1 MESIFKVLSKEYN
14 SVKDIQDVSLE
25 DKQDLLKEIIEYI
38 NSMDWLSRV
47 KTKERISFFI
57 KSGYDYNALC
67 NEFGL
72 SYVSAKNAV
81 KWASKQL
88 KAKIGKDT
96 VGLIRSGFIN
106 EARVA
111 FYVGSGKISRE
122 NLFLSDM
129 VDVLPESKY
138 SASYDLQDCLSELV
152 YLRKI
157 SVNYIERHAEKVNVN
172 KLAYL
177 LSLIE
182 GNSKK
187 AVWLRPYIVG
197 MLQGNIKIEDLLS
210 VEEKVKKENL
220 IY

>member
-1 MESIFKVLSKEYN
+1 MESIFKALSREYN
-14 SVKDIQDVSLE
+14 SVKEIQDVSLD

-47 KTKERISFFI
+47 KTKEKMSFFI
-57 KSGYDYNALC
+57 KSGYDYEALC
-67 NEFGL
+67 EEFGI

-96 VGLIRSGFIN
+96 VRLIRSGFIN

-129 VDVLPESKY
+129 VDILPESKY
-138 SASYDLQDCLSELV
+138 STSYDLQECLSELV

-157 SVNYIERHAEKVNVN
+157 SLNYIERHAEKVNVN
-172 KLAYL
+172 KLAYI

-182 GNSKK
+182 GSSKK
-187 AVWLRPYIVG
+187 AVWLRPYIID
-197 MLQGNIKIEDLLS
+197 MLQGYIKIEDLL
-210 VEEKVKKENL
+210 VMEEKIKEENL

>member
-1 MESIFKVLSKEYN
+1 M
-14 SVKDIQDVSLE
+14 
-25 DKQDLLKEIIEYI
+25 
-38 NSMDWLSRV
+38 
-47 KTKERISFFI
+47 SFFI
-57 KSGYDYNALC
+57 KSGYDYEALC
-67 NEFGL
+67 EEFGI

-96 VGLIRSGFIN
+96 VRLIRSGFIN

-129 VDVLPESKY
+129 VDILPESKY
-138 SASYDLQDCLSELV
+138 STSYDLQECLSELV

-157 SVNYIERHAEKVNVN
+157 SLNYIERHAEKVNVN
-172 KLAYL
+172 KLAYI

-182 GNSKK
+182 GSSKK
-187 AVWLRPYIVG
+187 AVWLRPYIID
-197 MLQGNIKIEDLLS
+197 MLQGYIKIEDLL
-210 VEEKVKKENL
+210 VMEEKIKEENL

>member
-1 MESIFKVLSKEYN
+1 MESIFKALSKEYN
-14 SVKDIQDVSLE
+14 SVKDIQDASLE
-25 DKQDLLKEIIEYI
+25 NKQDLLNELVEYV
-38 NSMDWLSRV
+38 NSMDWLTRV

-57 KSGYDYNALC
+57 KSGYDYEALC
-67 NEFGL
+67 KEFSL

-88 KAKIGKDT
+88 RKKIGVDT
-96 VGLIRSGFIN
+96 IQLIRSGFIE

-122 NLFLSDM
+122 NLFLSEM
-129 VDVLPESKY
+129 VDILPESKF
-138 SASYDLQDCLSELV
+138 SAAYTLQDCLSELV

-157 SVNYIERHAEKVNVN
+157 SLNYIERHAEKVNVN

-182 GNSKK
+182 GSSKK
-187 AVWLRPYIVG
+187 AVWLRPYIID
-197 MLQGNIKIEDLLS
+197 MLQGYIKIEDLL
-210 VEEKVKKENL
+210 VMEEKIKEENL

>member
-57 KSGYDYNALC
+57 KSGYDYNVLC
-67 NEFGL
+67 NEFGI

-96 VGLIRSGFIN
+96 VKLIRSGFIN

-122 NLFLSDM
+122 NLFLSEM
-129 VDVLPESKY
+129 VDILPESKF
-138 SASYDLQDCLSELV
+138 SAAYTLQDCLSELV

-157 SVNYIERHAEKVNVN
+157 SLNYIERHAKKVDKN

-182 GNSKK
+182 GSSKK
-187 AVWLRPYIVG
+187 AVWLRPCIID
-197 MLQGNIKIEDLLS
+197 MLMGYMKIEDLL
-210 VEEKVKKENL
+210 VMEEKIKEENL
-220 IY
+220 FY

>member
-182 GNSKK
+182 GSSKK

>member
-1 MESIFKVLSKEYN
+1 MESIFKALSKEYN

-25 DKQDLLKEIIEYI
+25 DKQDLLRELVEYV
-38 NSMDWLSRV
+38 NSMEWLSRV
-47 KTKERISFFI
+47 KTKEKISFFI
-57 KSGYDYNALC
+57 KSGYDYHALC
-67 NEFGL
+67 NEFDI

-88 KAKIGKDT
+88 KTKIGKDT
-96 VGLIRSGFIN
+96 IKLIRSGFIN

-122 NLFLSDM
+122 NLFISDF
-129 VDVLPESKY
+129 VDILPESKY
-138 SASYDLQDCLSELV
+138 SASYDLQECLSELV

-157 SVNYIERHAEKVNVN
+157 SLNYIERHAEKVNVN

-182 GNSKK
+182 GSSKK
-187 AVWLRPYIVG
+187 AVWLRPYIVS
-197 MLQGNIKIEDLLS
+197 MLQGNMKIENLL
-210 VEEKVKKENL
+210 VMEEKIKEKKL

>member
-1 MESIFKVLSKEYN
+1 MENIFKALSKEYN

-25 DKQDLLKEIIEYI
+25 DKQDLLKEIIEYV
-38 NSMDWLSRV
+38 NSMEWLSRV
-47 KTKERISFFI
+47 RTKERISFFI

-67 NEFGL
+67 EEFGI
-72 SYVSAKNAV
+72 SYVSAKNAI

-88 KAKIGKDT
+88 RRKIGVDT
-96 VGLIRSGFIN
+96 IKLIRSGFVE

-129 VDVLPESKY
+129 IDILPESKF
-138 SASYDLQDCLSELV
+138 SAGYDLQDCLSELV

-157 SVNYIERHAEKVNVN
+157 SLNYIERYAEKVNLN
-172 KLAYL
+172 KLAHL

-182 GNSKK
+182 GSSKK
-187 AVWLRPYIVG
+187 ATWLRPYIIDVLMG
-197 MLQGNIKIEDLLS
+197 YMKIEDLLS
-210 VEEKVKKENL
+210 VEEKIKKENL